1 MNKPDDFPVGPFV
14 DYPRNPILAPS
25 KGFQSRAVF
34 NPTVIKEYG
43 GFWMLY
49 RAEAGD
55 GLTGRIGIAQSGD
68 GIHFT
73 PQHEPVLN
81 PDEDFDRGG
90 CEDPRVAKFGDTYFL
105 IYVGNSQKYHVS
117 NICLATSKDLLS
129 WKKHGP
135 VLEARE
141 GTWDSGQLKAGVIVP
156 EEIGGKYIM
165 YFMGEAKPWVSAIG
179 IAYSDDLYHWEQPQH
194 QPVLLPR
201 DGFFDSQGIEPG
213 PNPVLTQEGILLI
226 YNGWGDDC
234 IYKTGEILF
243 SKENPSR
250 VLKRTSEPILNL
262 SQDYGGKYGTGN
274 HCVAEGL
281 VRHNNQWLLYY
292 GAADR
297 LVCMATYEEEGE

>member
-1 MNKPDDFPVGPFV
+1 MKVGGLSLGLFE
-14 DYPRNPILAPS
+14 DYPDNPILAPS
-25 KGFQSRAVF
+25 KGFQSKGVF
-34 NPTVIKEYG
+34 NPTVIKEEAR
-43 GFWMLY
+43 FWMLY
-49 RAEAGD
+49 RAETED
-55 GLTGRIGIAQSGD
+55 GLTGRIGIAEGSD
-68 GIHFT
+68 GFHFT
-73 PQHEPVLN
+73 PYPGPVLS
-81 PDEDFDRGG
+81 PDEDFERGG
-90 CEDPRVAKFGDTYFL
+90 CEDPRVAKAGDTYFL

-156 EEIGGKYIM
+156 EE
-165 YFMGEAKPWVSAIG
+165 MGEDKPWVSAIG

-250 VLKRTSEPILNL
+250 VLKRTNVPILNL

-297 LVCMATYEEEGE
+297 LVCMATYEEGE